1 VYLFD
6 TDTLS
11 NILKKYPSPLLLQK
25 LENLPLDFQH
35 TTSINV
41 SEIYYGAYRSQN
53 RKKILK
59 AYEDLVFPNLNI
71 LPFDTESGK
80 VCGKLKARLEKKG
93 LSKSE
98 PDLRIA
104 AIAIQHSMVLVTG
117 NIKHF
122 KDIPGLVV
130 EDWISGN

>member
-11 NILKKYPSPLLLQK
+11 NILKKYPSPLLLKK

-41 SEIYYGAYRSQN
+41 SEIYYGAYRSPN

-59 AYEDLVFPNLNI
+59 AYEDVVFPNLNI
-71 LPFDTESGK
+71 LPFDAESGK
-80 VCGKLKARLEKKG
+80 ICGRLKARLEKKG
-93 LSKSE
+93 FSKSE

-104 AIAIQHSMVLVTG
+104 AIAIQYNMVLVTG
-117 NIKHF
+117 NKRHF
-122 KDIPGLVV
+122 RNIPGLVV
-130 EDWISGN
+130 EDWI